1 MDDLDLKIIEELR
14 QDGRASNS
22 TIARALGVSEGTVRR
37 RLKRL
42 VEDRAFEVRVTP
54 NLNRPGGMARSVLG
68 IHAAPDMV
76 EQVLGRVAEL
86 DEVSYAVSAIG
97 RYDVLAWVE
106 LEDRASLGRFIVE
119 KVGVI
124 PGVRRSETHVI
135 LDSPSPNPR

>member
-22 TIARALGVSEGTVRR
+22 TIARTLGVSEGTVRR

-42 VEDRAFEVRVTP
+42 VEDQAFEVRVTP
-54 NLNRPGGMARSVLG
+54 NLNRQGGTARSILG

-76 EQVLGRVAEL
+76 EQVLDSVAEL

-106 LEDRASLGRFIVE
+106 LEDHAALGRFIMD
-119 KVGVI
+119 KIGVI

-135 LDSPSPNPR
+135 LDFLR

>member
-22 TIARALGVSEGTVRR
+22 TIARSLGVSEGTVRR

-42 VEDRAFEVRVTP
+42 VEDQAFEMRVTP
-54 NLNRPGGMARSVLG
+54 NLNRLGGTVRSVLG
-68 IHAAPDMV
+68 IYAAPDMV
-76 EQVLGRVAEL
+76 ERVLDSVAEL

-106 LEDRASLGRFIVE
+106 LDDRAALGRFIIE
-119 KVGVI
+119 KIGVI

-135 LDSPSPNPR
+135 LDFPGPNPR

>member
-22 TIARALGVSEGTVRR
+22 TIARTLGVSEGTVRR

-42 VEDRAFEVRVTP
+42 VEDQAFEVRVTP
-54 NLNRPGGMARSVLG
+54 NLTRQGGTARSILG

-76 EQVLGRVAEL
+76 EQVLDSVAEL

-106 LEDRASLGRFIVE
+106 LEDHAALGRFVMDKI
-119 KVGVI
+119 GVI

-135 LDSPSPNPR
+135 LEFPR